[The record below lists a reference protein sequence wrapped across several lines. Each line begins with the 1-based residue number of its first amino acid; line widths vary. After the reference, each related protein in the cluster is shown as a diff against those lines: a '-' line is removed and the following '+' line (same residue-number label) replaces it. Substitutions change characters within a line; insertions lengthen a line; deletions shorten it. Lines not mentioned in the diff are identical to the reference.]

1 MRKTSLA
8 ILLAAVIGSGSSDA
22 AAQSLAKR
30 FMLGM
35 GAGAQQLYSNGPTAK
50 LGAGGEGHL
59 GYRLTGRL
67 GATLVGGYATLPFT
81 APGLGGVANQTNIF
95 YGDLLLD
102 FELLNKGKFHPYL
115 MFGGG
120 TYNYRAP
127 NGTRKIEP
135 SGIGGFGVRLLL
147 GPKFALDINSTYH
160 SASSD
165 RLDAILGSGND
176 RYVSGRIGFSF
187 FTGSSKNTPPQ
198 EELFSEREKEELL
211 SEQKMASV
219 VVETEAP
226 DSTAIKKEEFAR
238 LQSRV
243 NELKQNITSKESEIS
258 AVSAAL
264 AENKELSV
272 PRPNAPET
280 QPPAVRN
287 NRGVPDMYGQA
298 LNKFYA
304 KRYLDAVQMFTDLTG
319 QFPDHPLVSNCYYWI
334 GEAQFQLGN
343 YQEAVE
349 VLNRVLQFSQSP
361 KKDDALLMLGKS
373 YARIKRPQ
381 EARQAFTRL
390 IQEYP
395 NSEYVGKAEALLNRM

>member
-8 ILLAAVIGSGSSDA
+8 ILLAAVIGLGSSGA

-35 GAGAQQLYSNGPTAK
+35 EAGAQQLYSNGPTAK
-50 LGAGGEGHL
+50 WGAGGEGHL

-81 APGLGGVANQTNIF
+81 LAGVTNQTNIF
-95 YGDLLLD
+95 YGHLLLD

-115 MFGGG
+115 MAGAG
-120 TYNYRAP
+120 TYNYRTPA
-127 NGTRKIEP
+127 GSRKIEP
-135 SGIGGFGVRLLL
+135 SGIGGLGVRWLL
-147 GPKFALDINSTYH
+147 GSKFALDFNSTYH
-160 SASSD
+160 YASSD

-187 FTGSSKNTPPQ
+187 FTGSSKDTPPK

-211 SEQKMASV
+211 SEQKMESAV
-219 VVETEAP
+219 AETAAP
-226 DSTAIKKEEFAR
+226 DSTAMKQDEFAR

-243 NELKQNITSKESEIS
+243 DELKQNITSKESELS

-264 AENKELSV
+264 AESNERSV
-272 PRPNAPET
+272 PRPNALET
-280 QPPAVRN
+280 QPSTVRN
-287 NRGVPDMYGQA
+287 NSDVPDMYGQA

-304 KRYLDAVQMFTDLTG
+304 KRYLDAVQMFTDLAG

-334 GEAQFQLGN
+334 GEAQFQLGG

-349 VLNRVLQFSQSP
+349 ALNRVLQYAQSP

-373 YARIKRPQ
+373 YARIKRTE

-395 NSEYVGKAEALLNRM
+395 DSEYVGKAEALLRRM

>member
-1 MRKTSLA
+1 MRKASLA

-50 LGAGGEGHL
+50 LGVGGEGHL

-81 APGLGGVANQTNIF
+81 LAGVANQTNIF
-95 YGDLLLD
+95 YGHLLLD
-102 FELLNKGKFHPYL
+102 FELLNKGKLHPYL
-115 MFGGG
+115 MAGAG
-120 TYNYRAP
+120 TYNYRIP
-127 NGTRKIEP
+127 NSPRKIEP
-135 SGIGGFGVRLLL
+135 SGIGGLGVRWLL

-160 SASSD
+160 YGSSD

-187 FTGSSKNTPPQ
+187 FTGSSKDKPPK
-198 EELFSEREKEELL
+198 EELFSEQDKEKFLL
-211 SEQKMASV
+211 EQKMESA
-219 VVETEAP
+219 VVEAEAP
-226 DSTAIKKEEFAR
+226 DSTAIKKEEFVR
-238 LQSRV
+238 LKSRV
-243 NELKQNITSKESEIS
+243 DELKQSINSKESEIS
-258 AVSAAL
+258 ALSSTL
-264 AENKELSV
+264 EENKERTA

-280 QPPAVRN
+280 QPHAVRS
-287 NRGVPDMYGQA
+287 NRDVPDMYAQA
-298 LNKFYA
+298 LNKFYT
-304 KRYLDAVQMFTDLTG
+304 KRYVDAVQMFTDLTG
-319 QFPDHPLVSNCYYWI
+319 QFPDHPLASNCYYWI
-334 GEAQFQLGN
+334 GESQFQLGN
-343 YQEAVE
+343 YQQAVE
-349 VLNRVLQFSQSP
+349 VLNRVLEFSQSP

-373 YARIKRPQ
+373 YARIKRPE

-395 NSEYVGKAEALLNRM
+395 NSEYVNKAEALLSRM